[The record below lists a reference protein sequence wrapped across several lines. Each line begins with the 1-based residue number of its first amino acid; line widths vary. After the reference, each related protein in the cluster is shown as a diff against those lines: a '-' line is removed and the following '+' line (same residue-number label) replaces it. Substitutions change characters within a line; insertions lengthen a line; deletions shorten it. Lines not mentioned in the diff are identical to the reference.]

1 MTQIHCFHLQADSE
15 SQMASTDDSDDSS
28 EDEPQYSAI
37 IQPPLIKQLR
47 KILDEYPD
55 GGQILKV
62 CEYSPNL
69 SVNDSSWTVLIK
81 FIKQF
86 YKWLNSLICWTSWH
100 YQILIWLFS
109 QVWISNLKKKTLYVI
124 RGIPYQYILVPTAQ

>member
-1 MTQIHCFHLQADSE
+1 MQKQEFEITWTSSLHSFTGRFKFE

-28 EDEPQYSAI
+28 EDGPQYSAI

-69 SVNDSSWTVLIK
+69 TVSDSSWTVLDLVHET
-81 FIKQF
+81 F
-86 YKWLNSLICWTSWH
+86 
-100 YQILIWLFS
+100 
-109 QVWISNLKKKTLYVI
+109 LK
-124 RGIPYQYILVPTAQ
+124 

>member
-1 MTQIHCFHLQADSE
+1 MCFQPFNVCFCKLWFIFLDIQTKVLFYLTQIHFFHLQADSE

-28 EDEPQYSAI
+28 EDGPQYSAI
-37 IQPPLIKQLR
+37 IQPSLIKQLR

-69 SVNDSSWTVLIK
+69 TVKDSAWAVL
-81 FIKQF
+81 
-86 YKWLNSLICWTSWH
+86 
-100 YQILIWLFS
+100 
-109 QVWISNLKKKTLYVI
+109 NLVH
-124 RGIPYQYILVPTAQ
+124 

>member
-1 MTQIHCFHLQADSE
+1 LTQIHFFHLQADSE

-28 EDEPQYSAI
+28 EDGPQYSAI
-37 IQPPLIKQLR
+37 IQPSLIKQLR

-69 SVNDSSWTVLIK
+69 TVKDS
-81 FIKQF
+81 
-86 YKWLNSLICWTSWH
+86 
-100 YQILIWLFS
+100 
-109 QVWISNLKKKTLYVI
+109 
-124 RGIPYQYILVPTAQ
+124 A

>member
-1 MTQIHCFHLQADSE
+1 
-15 SQMASTDDSDDSS
+15 MASTDDSDDSS
-28 EDEPQYSAI
+28 EDGPQYSAI

-69 SVNDSSWTVLIK
+69 NRQRLLMDCSRFSS
-81 FIKQF
+81 
-86 YKWLNSLICWTSWH
+86 
-100 YQILIWLFS
+100 
-109 QVWISNLKKKTLYVI
+109 
-124 RGIPYQYILVPTAQ
+124 